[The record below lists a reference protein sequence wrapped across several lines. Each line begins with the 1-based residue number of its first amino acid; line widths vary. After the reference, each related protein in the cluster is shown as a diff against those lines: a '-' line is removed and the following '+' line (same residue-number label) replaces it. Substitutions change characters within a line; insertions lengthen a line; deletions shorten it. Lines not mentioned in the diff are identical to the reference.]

1 MDLDLTKVAATL
13 EGWSCNFIG
22 TDPDAVARLP
32 RHWRAIALATDPGTR
47 RRTTLALWNREFLAV
62 VPQFAQTLHTR
73 LLDVLPCLVDDK
85 PTLIYVTT
93 DYITWIGWDPRGTE
107 KPPPF
112 WDSIPAPLK
121 TFLRE
126 VHAGFTA
133 PDGES
138 YGPMQPAYMQT
149 LADLAGCA
157 EGIPDWDEEIPSTRL
172 LRIAKDSGNLEYC
185 VSPDLHLG
193 KVALV
198 YEGDIDPQDF
208 GPEFDDLMTRR
219 YE

>member
-1 MDLDLTKVAATL
+1 MVPRFAHTL
-13 EGWSCNFIG
+13 R
-22 TDPDAVARLP
+22 D
-32 RHWRAIALATDPGTR
+32 
-47 RRTTLALWNREFLAV
+47 
-62 VPQFAQTLHTR
+62 Q
-73 LLDVLPCLVDDK
+73 LLDVLPCLVDGE
-85 PTLIYVTT
+85 PTLIYVTS

-107 KPPPF
+107 KLPPF
-112 WDSIPAPLK
+112 WDRIPAPLQ
-121 TFLRE
+121 TFLHQ

-149 LADLAGCA
+149 LADLAGWP
-157 EGIPDWDEEIPSTRL
+157 EGIPGWDEQEIPTTRL

-185 VSPDLHLG
+185 VSPDLPPG

-198 YEGDIDPQDF
+198 YEGDIDPHDLA
-208 GPEFDDLMTRR
+208 PELDELMTRR